1 MSRSI
6 EVAVFPVAGLGT
18 RFLPATKAV
27 PKEMLPVVDR
37 PVIQY
42 AVDEA
47 KEAGITEFVFVT
59 SRGKSEIE
67 DHFDHHTEL
76 YETLERRQ
84 KMAALEDAR
93 SADLP
98 VGSYALVRQPEPLGL
113 GHAVWCARHVVGDRP
128 FAVLLPDELFRG
140 RPGVLKQMVDA
151 HSRLGGAIVAVRE
164 VPKDLTDRYGII
176 DVETDDGTAASVKG
190 LVEKPAPA
198 EAPSNL
204 SIVGRYILPPGVF
217 AYLGRH
223 ETGAGGEIQLTDAMA
238 RLLGDHP
245 FHGLRFTGDRFDCGD
260 KAQFVAANLVL
271 ALDRP
276 DLADKVRDRI
286 KAHI

>member
-76 YETLERRQ
+76 YETLERRR
-84 KMAALEDAR
+84 KTAALDDAK

-98 VGSYALVRQPEPLGL
+98 VGSYALVRQPQPLGL

-128 FAVLLPDELFRG
+128 FAVLLPDELFRAS
-140 RPGVLKQMVDA
+140 PGVLKQMVDA
-151 HSRLGGAIVAVRE
+151 HERLGGAIVAVRE

-190 LVEKPAPA
+190 LVEKPAPS

-204 SIVGRYILPPGVF
+204 SIVGRYILPAEVF
-217 AYLGRH
+217 SHLDRH

-238 RLLGDHP
+238 RLLDDHP

-260 KAQFVAANLVL
+260 KAQFVAANLVF

-286 KAHI
+286 RDHV